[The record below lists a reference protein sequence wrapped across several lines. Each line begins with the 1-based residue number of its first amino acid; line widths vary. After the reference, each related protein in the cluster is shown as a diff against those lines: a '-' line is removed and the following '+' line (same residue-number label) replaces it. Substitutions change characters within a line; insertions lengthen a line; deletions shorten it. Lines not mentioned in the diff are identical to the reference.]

1 MRAVA
6 PVMRCMNAEPAVS
19 AAPKDDRS
27 IAAVW
32 SALRAGAQ
40 HVAVRE
46 PALEPFATRLV
57 LAHASF
63 TDALA
68 AVLAAKLAGS
78 DVSGA
83 DLTSLATTVLRHE
96 PHIVAYAAHD
106 LAASVERD
114 PAYRDAFTPF
124 AYAKG
129 FHALEWQRISHAL
142 WCGGREE
149 IATFLEGRAN
159 DVFAIDIHPGAK
171 IGRGVFIDHGTG
183 IVIGETAVVG
193 DDVSMLHGVT
203 LGGTGKDSG
212 DRHPK
217 IGAGVLLGTGATV
230 LGNVVVGAGAR
241 IAAGSVV
248 LREVAPHTTV
258 AGVPARMVGTTRG
271 EDPAQSMDQDFAD
284 FQI

>member
-1 MRAVA
+1 MST
-6 PVMRCMNAEPAVS
+6 MNVREQPSSQPRDA
-19 AAPKDDRS
+19 RS
-27 IAAVW
+27 IEAVW
-32 SALRAGAQ
+32 TALRAGAQ
-40 HVAVRE
+40 RVCANE
-46 PALEPFATRLV
+46 PLLAAYANRLV
-57 LAHASF
+57 LDHATF
-63 TDALA
+63 GDALA
-68 AVLAAKLAGS
+68 HVLGAKLAGP
-78 DVSGA
+78 
-83 DLTSLATTVLRHE
+83 DLNETELRNLATTVLRHE
-96 PHIVAYAAHD
+96 PHIVAAAAHD

-114 PAYRDAFTPF
+114 PAYHDAFTPF

-129 FHALEWQRISHAL
+129 FHALEWQRITHVL
-142 WCGGREE
+142 WCGGREDV
-149 IATFLEGRAN
+149 ATFLEGRAN

-203 LGGTGKDSG
+203 LGGTGKESG

-230 LGNVVVGAGAR
+230 LGNVRIGEGAK

-248 LREVAPHTTV
+248 LRPVAAHTTV
-258 AGVPARMVGTTRG
+258 AGVPARVVGSTG
-271 EDPAQSMDQDFAD
+271 AEFPAQSMDQDFLD